1 LPRVPKLITMA
12 DEKKKKKKSK
22 KDAAPEDA
30 PAPEPEAAPE
40 PVKKASTRSSTK
52 QAARSGS
59 NVFAMFSEKQVA
71 EFKEGFQVMDA
82 DKDGIIGKNDLR
94 ATFDMVG
101 RVASND
107 ELEEYLADA
116 SGPLS
121 FTMLLQMFGERMSGG
136 GEGSDDDDV
145 VIAAFNA
152 FDEGDGKAS
161 ATDLR
166 HALQTWG
173 EKYSD
178 KECDSIFG
186 ELPIDSFDKIDLQA
200 VIQMLTA
207 APAENEE

>member
-1 LPRVPKLITMA
+1 MA

-30 PAPEPEAAPE
+30 APAPEPEAPAPE
-40 PVKKASTRSSTK
+40 PVKKASTRASTK
-52 QAARSGS
+52 QASRGGGS
-59 NVFAMFSEKQVA
+59 NVFSMFSEKQIA

-101 RVASND
+101 RIASNE

-116 SGPLS
+116 PGPLS
-121 FTMLLQMFGERMSGG
+121 FTQLLQMFGERMSGG
-136 GEGSDDDDV
+136 GEGTDDDDV

-161 ATDLR
+161 AEDLR
-166 HALQTWG
+166 HALKTWG
-173 EKYSD
+173 DKYTD
-178 KECDSIFG
+178 KECDNIFA
-186 ELPIDSFDKIDLQA
+186 ELPIDSFDKIDLA
-200 VIQMLTA
+200 GVIQMLTA
-207 APAENEE
+207 APAEDE

>member
-1 LPRVPKLITMA
+1 MA

-22 KDAAPEDA
+22 KEEAPAEAA

-59 NVFAMFSEKQVA
+59 NVFSMFSEKQVA

-82 DKDGIIGKNDLR
+82 DKDGIIGKQDLR

-101 RVASND
+101 SISND
-107 ELEEYLADA
+107 AQLDEYLSEAP
-116 SGPLS
+116 GPLS
-121 FTMLLQMFGERMSGG
+121 FTQLLQMFGERMSGG
-136 GEGSDDDDV
+136 GGTDDDDV

-161 ATDLR
+161 AEELR
-166 HALQTWG
+166 HALKTWG
-173 EKYSD
+173 DKYTD
-178 KECDSIFG
+178 KECDTIFA
-186 ELPIDSFDKIDLQA
+186 ELPIDSFDKID
-200 VIQMLTA
+200 IQGVVTMLTA
-207 APAENEE
+207 APAEDEE

>member
-1 LPRVPKLITMA
+1 MA

-22 KDAAPEDA
+22 KEEAPAEAA

-59 NVFAMFSEKQVA
+59 NVFSMFSEKQVA

-82 DKDGIIGKNDLR
+82 DKDGVIGKNDLR

-101 RVASND
+101 SIATND
-107 ELEEYLADA
+107 QIEEYLKDA
-116 SGPLS
+116 PGPLS
-121 FTMLLQMFGERMSGG
+121 FTQLLQMFGERMCGGG
-136 GEGSDDDDV
+136 GEADDDDV

-152 FDEGDGKAS
+152 FDEGDGRCS
-161 ATDLR
+161 ADDLR
-166 HALQTWG
+166 HALKTWG
-173 EKYSD
+173 DKYTD
-178 KECDSIFG
+178 KECDLIFA
-186 ELPIDSFDKIDLQA
+186 ELPIDNDKID
-200 VIQMLTA
+200 IQGVVTMLTA

>member
-1 LPRVPKLITMA
+1 MA

-22 KDAAPEDA
+22 KDAASEDAA

-40 PVKKASTRSSTK
+40 PVKKASTRSSQK

-136 GEGSDDDDV
+136 GDSADDDDT

-152 FDEGDGKAS
+152 FDEGDGKAN
-161 ATDLR
+161 ANDLR
-166 HALQTWG
+166 HALCQWG
-173 EKYSD
+173 DKYTD
-178 KECDSIFG
+178 KECDTIFG
-186 ELPIDSFDKIDLQA
+186 ELPVDSFDKLDLQG
-200 VIQMLTA
+200 VITMLTA

>member
-1 LPRVPKLITMA
+1 MA

-22 KDAAPEDA
+22 KEDKPEEAA

-40 PVKKASTRSSTK
+40 PVKKASTRSSQK

-59 NVFAMFSEKQVA
+59 NVFSMFSEKQVA

-101 RVASND
+101 RIVSNE

-116 SGPLS
+116 PGPLS
-121 FTMLLQMFGERMSGG
+121 FTQLLQMFGERMSGG
-136 GEGSDDDDV
+136 GGTDDDDV

-161 ATDLR
+161 AEDLR
-166 HALQTWG
+166 HALKTWG
-173 EKYSD
+173 DKYTD
-178 KECDSIFG
+178 KECDNIFS
-186 ELPIDSFDKIDLQA
+186 ELPIDSFDKIDIA
-200 VIQMLTA
+200 GVVQMLTA
-207 APAENEE
+207 APAEDE

>member
-1 LPRVPKLITMA
+1 MA

-22 KDAAPEDA
+22 KDAAVEEAA

-101 RVASND
+101 RICSNE
-107 ELEEYLADA
+107 ELDEYLSDA
-116 SGPLS
+116 PGPLS
-121 FTMLLQMFGERMSGG
+121 FTQLLQMFGERMSGG
-136 GEGSDDDDV
+136 GGTDDDDV

-161 ATDLR
+161 AEDLR
-166 HALQTWG
+166 HALKTWG
-173 EKYSD
+173 DKYTD
-178 KECDSIFG
+178 KECDNIFA
-186 ELPIDSFDKIDLQA
+186 ELPIDSFDKIDIA
-200 VIQMLTA
+200 GVVQMLTA
-207 APAENEE
+207 APAEDE

>member
-1 LPRVPKLITMA
+1 MA

-22 KDAAPEDA
+22 KEDKPEEAA

-40 PVKKASTRSSTK
+40 PVKKASTRSSQK

-59 NVFAMFSEKQVA
+59 NVFSMFSEKQVA

-101 RVASND
+101 RIVSNE

-116 SGPLS
+116 PGPLS
-121 FTMLLQMFGERMSGG
+121 FTQLLQMFGERMSGG
-136 GEGSDDDDV
+136 GEGTDDDDV

-161 ATDLR
+161 AEDLR
-166 HALQTWG
+166 HALKTWG
-173 EKYSD
+173 DKYTD
-178 KECDSIFG
+178 KECDNIFS
-186 ELPIDSFDKIDLQA
+186 ELPIDSFDKIDIA
-200 VIQMLTA
+200 GVVQMLTA
-207 APAENEE
+207 APAEDE

>member
-1 LPRVPKLITMA
+1 MA

-22 KDAAPEDA
+22 KEATEEAA
-30 PAPEPEAAPE
+30 PAPEPEAPAPE

-59 NVFAMFSEKQVA
+59 NVFSMFSEKQIA

-101 RVASND
+101 RIASD
-107 ELEEYLADA
+107 AELEEYLADA
-116 SGPLS
+116 PGPLS
-121 FTMLLQMFGERMSGG
+121 FTQLLQMFGERMSGG
-136 GEGSDDDDV
+136 GEGTDDDDV

-173 EKYSD
+173 DKYTD
-178 KECDSIFG
+178 KECDNIFA
-186 ELPIDSFDKIDLQA
+186 ELPIDSFDKIDIA
-200 VIQMLTA
+200 GVVQMLTA
-207 APAENEE
+207 APAEDE

>member
-1 LPRVPKLITMA
+1 MA

-22 KDAAPEDA
+22 KEDKPEEAA

-40 PVKKASTRSSTK
+40 PVKKASTRASQKS
-52 QAARSGS
+52 AARSGS
-59 NVFAMFSEKQVA
+59 NVFSMFSEKQVA

-101 RVASND
+101 RIVSNE
-107 ELEEYLADA
+107 ELEEYLSDA
-116 SGPLS
+116 PGPLS
-121 FTMLLQMFGERMSGG
+121 FTQLLQMFGERMSGG
-136 GEGSDDDDV
+136 GDGTDDDDV

-161 ATDLR
+161 EDDLR
-166 HALQTWG
+166 HALKTWG
-173 EKYSD
+173 DKYTD
-178 KECDSIFG
+178 KECDTIFA
-186 ELPIDSFDKIDLQA
+186 ELPIDSFGKIDIKG

-207 APAENEE
+207 APAEDEE

>member
-1 LPRVPKLITMA
+1 MA

-22 KDAAPEDA
+22 KEDKPEEAA

-40 PVKKASTRSSTK
+40 PVKKASTRASQKS
-52 QAARSGS
+52 AARSGS
-59 NVFAMFSEKQVA
+59 NVFSMFSEKQVA

-101 RVASND
+101 RIVSNE
-107 ELEEYLADA
+107 ELEEYLSDA
-116 SGPLS
+116 PGPLS
-121 FTMLLQMFGERMSGG
+121 FTQLLQMFGERMSGG
-136 GEGSDDDDV
+136 GGTDDDDV

-161 ATDLR
+161 EDDLR
-166 HALQTWG
+166 HALKTWG
-173 EKYSD
+173 DKYTD
-178 KECDSIFG
+178 KECDTIFA
-186 ELPIDSFDKIDLQA
+186 ELPIDSFGKIDIKG

-207 APAENEE
+207 APAEDEE

>member
-1 LPRVPKLITMA
+1 MG

-22 KDAAPEDA
+22 KEDKPEEAA

-40 PVKKASTRSSTK
+40 PVKKASTRSSQK

-59 NVFAMFSEKQVA
+59 NVFSMFSEKQVA

-101 RVASND
+101 RIVSNE

-116 SGPLS
+116 PGPLS
-121 FTMLLQMFGERMSGG
+121 FTQLLQMFGERMSGG
-136 GEGSDDDDV
+136 GEGTDDDDV

-161 ATDLR
+161 AEDLR
-166 HALQTWG
+166 HALKTWG
-173 EKYSD
+173 DKYTD
-178 KECDSIFG
+178 KECDNIFS
-186 ELPIDSFDKIDLQA
+186 ELPIDSFDKIDIA
-200 VIQMLTA
+200 GVVQMLTA
-207 APAENEE
+207 APAEDE